1 MMRRYLIRLDDACPT
16 MNRQKWDRME
26 ALLDKYSIKP
36 MVGVIPHNEDE
47 EQKIDQEEASF
58 WEKVISWE
66 KKGWAIALHGY
77 SHCYTCDGGLKG
89 LNPMWR
95 RSEFAGLPLDAQRQ
109 KIRNG
114 VAILKE
120 HGVVPRYFFA
130 PSHTFDENTL
140 EALREES
147 EIRIVSDTIG
157 RFPYRYKDF
166 WFIPQI
172 SGQCV
177 KMPVGG
183 VYTFCFHPNVMGDGS
198 FEDLENFLKSHNDD
212 FISFEEIDLNKYGEK
227 QSFDKLL
234 SCFFFTYRRLRKL
247 Y

>member
-1 MMRRYLIRLDDACPT
+1 MKRYLIRLDDACPT

-47 EQKIDQEEASF
+47 EQKINKEDASF
-58 WEKVISWE
+58 WDKVISWE
-66 KKGWAIALHGY
+66 KRGWTIALHGY
-77 SHCYTCDGGLKG
+77 NHCYTCDGGLKG

-109 KIRNG
+109 KIKNG
-114 VAILKE
+114 AAILKE
-120 HGVVPRYFFA
+120 FGVIPKYFFA

-172 SGQCV
+172 SGHCV
-177 KMPVGG
+177 KMPFRG
-183 VYTFCFHPNVMGDGS
+183 VYTFCFHPNVMSGGA
-198 FEDLENFLKSHNDD
+198 FEIMEDFLKAHNDD
-212 FISFEEIDLNKYGEK
+212 FVSFEEIDLNKYGK
-227 QSFDKLL
+227 KRFFDKLL
-234 SCFFFTYRRLRKL
+234 SWLFFTYRRIRKL
-247 Y
+247 D